1 MPGLSVYGGSKAALR
16 AFARSWLMDLKERRI
31 RVTVL
36 SPGPIDTPAMQK
48 APEAAREQFKSI
60 IPWGEFGTS
69 EEIAT
74 AALFLACDDS
84 KFVNGTELCVDGGT
98 AQI

>member
-1 MPGLSVYGGSKAALR
+1 
-16 AFARSWLMDLKERRI
+16 LKEAGG
-31 RVTVL
+31 VADAGQFL

-48 APEAAREQFKSI
+48 APDSARTQFKSI
-60 IPWGEFGTS
+60 IPLGEFGTS